1 MDSILTSIGI
11 VLVIVL
17 FAVVIMT
24 VQSRMIES
32 TMLTGIWSG
41 SPDFC
46 TTSNLT
52 AFILKLDDL
61 DLTSGVRSGYLLAA
75 NDNDI
80 ILNHPIN
87 MSFSGLSIMPNMTER
102 NYDIE
107 IDWLDEKAPDFFPS
121 QQQLTYYP
129 QFGKIVM
136 YVDDEVYAVLYKD
149 HNSDDRMRKMPVRE
163 ADEI

>member
-32 TMLTGIWSG
+32 TMLTGLWAG

-46 TTSNLT
+46 ASSGLT

-61 DLTSGVRSGYLLAA
+61 DLTAGTRSGYILAV
-75 NDNDI
+75 NDSDV
-80 ILNHPIN
+80 ILNHLVNI
-87 MSFSGLSIMPNMTER
+87 SFSGLSVVPNMTER

-107 IDWLDEKAPDFFPS
+107 IDWLGEDEPEFFPS
-121 QQQLTYYP
+121 RQQLTYYP

-136 YVDDEVYAVLYKD
+136 YVDDEVYAILYKD
-149 HNSDDRMRKMPVRE
+149 HNSDDRMRKMPITE
-163 ADEI
+163 AGEN